1 MKREVDDHWKHWSGQ
16 EEEKSQTVNYY
27 FTFGFNQGYD
37 NGYVKVTVP
46 ASSNA
51 HGEARTE
58 MVRRHGTKWGFQ
70 YSEADF
76 LPQLKR
82 WPLWE
87 VK

>member
-1 MKREVDDHWKHWSGQ
+1 MATE
-16 EEEKSQTVNYY
+16 TVNYY

-58 MVRRHGTKWGFQ
+58 MVRRHGTKWGF
-70 YSEADF
+70 SVF
-76 LPQLKR
+76 R
-82 WPLWE
+82 G
-87 VK
+87 

>member
-1 MKREVDDHWKHWSGQ
+1 MATE
-16 EEEKSQTVNYY
+16 TVNYY

-37 NGYVKVTVP
+37 NGYVKITVP
-46 ASSNA
+46 AGPA
-51 HGEARTE
+51 AYGEARTE
-58 MVRRHGTKWGFQ
+58 MVRQYGTKWGFQ